1 MLHHRYQSIEQIIMA
16 RMGAMGATNNGE
28 EEKQQK
34 QQEFVGP
41 TLCIS
46 RTHKNIRQER
56 IFAVLRQLNLGWVG
70 KIDMVPKKIVE
81 KKPDGTEITKEFVRV
96 FIHFTKWFTNN
107 RQTQQFLERLDS
119 EGFVHIIYDEPW
131 FWKVTKYVAREHKPQ
146 PQSRYPRPRIDFGA
160 TVAGAAT
167 DAANDAR
174 GATTAATTATTTV
187 PIVPVQVTRRLQ
199 SVAAKSVAAKSVAAK
214 SISVSGESESR
225 KKYWEIQAEI
235 ATAATMTNHRSAS
248 PTPRSHGSDSESSPS
263 PVVQRNVS
271 VRLFD

>member
-1 MLHHRYQSIEQIIMA
+1 MITFISVTSSFINQSNNIMA
-16 RMGAMGATNNGE
+16 RMGAMGETRQEQNNGE
-28 EEKQQK
+28 EK

-70 KIDMVPKKIVE
+70 KIDIVQKKNVE
-81 KKPDGTEITKEFVRV
+81 KNPDGTETTKEFVRV

-119 EGFVHIIYDEPW
+119 QGFVHIVYDEPW
-131 FWKVTKYVAREHKPQ
+131 FWKVTKYVPKERKPQ
-146 PQSRYPRPRIDFGA
+146 PQSRYPRPRIDF
-160 TVAGAAT
+160 AAT
-167 DAANDAR
+167 AAAPAPAVAVKESTNHHDPAN
-174 GATTAATTATTTV
+174 

-199 SVAAKSVAAKSVAAK
+199 SVSVRGSKNN
-214 SISVSGESESR
+214 GNDTQ
-225 KKYWEIQAEI
+225 YWRHQAEI
-235 ATAATMTNHRSAS
+235 STAATMSKHQPVT

-263 PVVQRNVS
+263 PMIQRNVS

>member
-1 MLHHRYQSIEQIIMA
+1 MA
-16 RMGAMGATNNGE
+16 YRQE
-28 EEKQQK
+28 EGQVQQQQ

-46 RTHKNIRQER
+46 RTHKNIRRER

-81 KKPDGTEITKEFVRV
+81 KKPDGTESTKEFVRV

-131 FWKVTKYVAREHKPQ
+131 FWKVTKYVAKEHKPQ

-160 TVAGAAT
+160 T
-167 DAANDAR
+167 
-174 GATTAATTATTTV
+174 TAAHAAIAVKESTNPTAN
-187 PIVPVQVTRRLQ
+187 PIVPVQVTRCLQ
-199 SVAAKSVAAKSVAAK
+199 SVSVLRGGSATKD
-214 SISVSGESESR
+214 ESNDSQ
-225 KKYWEIQAEI
+225 YWRHQAEI
-235 ATAATMTNHRSAS
+235 ATAATMSKHQSAS

-263 PVVQRNVS
+263 PTIQRNVS

>member
-1 MLHHRYQSIEQIIMA
+1 MIIFISVTSSLSINRTIRMA
-16 RMGAMGATNNGE
+16 YRQGQGQGQE
-28 EEKQQK
+28 GVQQQTPQQ

-46 RTHKNIRQER
+46 RTHQNMRQER

-81 KKPDGTEITKEFVRV
+81 KNPDGTVSTKEFVRV

-131 FWKVTKYVAREHKPQ
+131 FWKVTKYIPREHKPE
-146 PQSRYPRPRIDFGA
+146 PQSRYPKPRIDF
-160 TVAGAAT
+160 T
-167 DAANDAR
+167 
-174 GATTAATTATTTV
+174 ATTATV
-187 PIVPVQVTRRLQ
+187 RAPVPVPAPPIVPVQVTRRLQ
-199 SVAAKSVAAKSVAAK
+199 G
-214 SISVSGESESR
+214 ISVSVSVSGGGDSRGSSDSR
-225 KKYWEIQAEI
+225 KKYWETQAET
-235 ATAATMTNHRSAS
+235 ATAAVMAATKHQSAS
-248 PTPRSHGSDSESSPS
+248 PTPRSRGSDSESSPS
-263 PVVQRNVS
+263 PSPSPMKRNVS

>member
-1 MLHHRYQSIEQIIMA
+1 MA
-16 RMGAMGATNNGE
+16 RMGVMGATNNGE
-28 EEKQQK
+28 ETNNGEGK

-56 IFAVLRQLNLGWVG
+56 IFAVLRQLNLGWIG

-131 FWKVTKYVAREHKPQ
+131 FWKVTKYVPKEHNPQ

-160 TVAGAAT
+160 T
-167 DAANDAR
+167 
-174 GATTAATTATTTV
+174 TATVAVKESTNHHHHAN

-199 SVAAKSVAAKSVAAK
+199 SVSVRGSSATKH
-214 SISVSGESESR
+214 ES
-225 KKYWEIQAEI
+225 KDKDTQYWRHQAEI
-235 ATAATMTNHRSAS
+235 ATAATMSKHQPAS

-263 PVVQRNVS
+263 PMIQRNVS

>member
-1 MLHHRYQSIEQIIMA
+1 MITFISVTSSLSINRTNRMAYRQEQ
-16 RMGAMGATNNGE
+16 GQEGV
-28 EEKQQK
+28 QQQQQQQQ

-46 RTHKNIRQER
+46 RTHKNMRQER

-81 KKPDGTEITKEFVRV
+81 KNPDGTENTKEFVRV

-131 FWKVTKYVAREHKPQ
+131 FWKVTKYVPKEHKPE
-146 PQSRYPRPRIDFGA
+146 PQSRYPKPRIDF
-160 TVAGAAT
+160 
-167 DAANDAR
+167 
-174 GATTAATTATTTV
+174 TATARAAPV
-187 PIVPVQVTRRLQ
+187 PAPLIVPVQVARRLQ
-199 SVAAKSVAAKSVAAK
+199 GDVVSV
-214 SISVSGESESR
+214 SVSGGGDSRASSDSR
-225 KKYWEIQAEI
+225 KKYWETQAET
-235 ATAATMTNHRSAS
+235 ATATVMTAAAATKHQSAS
-248 PTPRSHGSDSESSPS
+248 PTPRSHSSDSESSPS
-263 PVVQRNVS
+263 PKFQRNVT

>member
-1 MLHHRYQSIEQIIMA
+1 
-16 RMGAMGATNNGE
+16 MGAMGATNNGE
-28 EEKQQK
+28 EK

-70 KIDMVPKKIVE
+70 KIDIVPKKVVE
-81 KKPDGTEITKEFVRV
+81 KNPDGTESTKEFVRV

-107 RQTQQFLERLDS
+107 RHTQQFLERLDS

-131 FWKVTKYVAREHKPQ
+131 FWKVTKYVPKEHKPQ

-160 TVAGAAT
+160 T
-167 DAANDAR
+167 
-174 GATTAATTATTTV
+174 TAATSVKESTNHHHHAN

-199 SVAAKSVAAKSVAAK
+199 SVSVRGGSTTKDKGKDKDSQ
-214 SISVSGESESR
+214 
-225 KKYWEIQAEI
+225 YWRHQAEI
-235 ATAATMTNHRSAS
+235 ATAATMSKHQPAS

-263 PVVQRNVS
+263 PMIQRNVS

>member
-1 MLHHRYQSIEQIIMA
+1 MIIFISATSSLSINRTIRMAYRQEQ
-16 RMGAMGATNNGE
+16 GQGHEGVQHV
-28 EEKQQK
+28 QQQTQQQQQQ

-46 RTHKNIRQER
+46 RTHQNMRRER

-81 KKPDGTEITKEFVRV
+81 KNPDGTVSTKEFVRV

-131 FWKVTKYVAREHKPQ
+131 FWKVTKYVPREHKPE
-146 PQSRYPRPRIDFGA
+146 PQSRYPKPRIDFTA
-160 TVAGAAT
+160 
-167 DAANDAR
+167 
-174 GATTAATTATTTV
+174 TAATAVTRAEAAPV
-187 PIVPVQVTRRLQ
+187 PAPPIVPVQVTRRLQ
-199 SVAAKSVAAKSVAAK
+199 GVGVSV
-214 SISVSGESESR
+214 SVSGGGRGASSDSR
-225 KKYWEIQAEI
+225 KKYWETQAET
-235 ATAATMTNHRSAS
+235 ATAAVMAATKHQSAS
-248 PTPRSHGSDSESSPS
+248 PTPRSRGSDSESSPS
-263 PVVQRNVS
+263 PSPMERNVS

>member
-1 MLHHRYQSIEQIIMA
+1 MA

-28 EEKQQK
+28 EATNNGEEATNNGEEK

-46 RTHKNIRQER
+46 RTHKNIRQQR
-56 IFAVLRQLNLGWVG
+56 IFAVVRQLNLGWVG

-146 PQSRYPRPRIDFGA
+146 PQSRYPRPRIDF
-160 TVAGAAT
+160 
-167 DAANDAR
+167 
-174 GATTAATTATTTV
+174 TATRAPPV
-187 PIVPVQVTRRLQ
+187 PAPQIVPVQVARRLQ
-199 SVAAKSVAAKSVAAK
+199 SGGVSV
-214 SISVSGESESR
+214 SVSGGDSRANSDSR
-225 KKYWEIQAEI
+225 KKYWEIQAET
-235 ATAATMTNHRSAS
+235 ATVAVMANHRSAS

>member
-1 MLHHRYQSIEQIIMA
+1 MA
-16 RMGAMGATNNGE
+16 RMGATNNGE
-28 EEKQQK
+28 EKQQQ

-70 KIDMVPKKIVE
+70 KIDIVPKKMVQ
-81 KKPDGTEITKEFVRV
+81 KNPDGTVSTKEFVRV
-96 FIHFTKWFTNN
+96 FIHFTKWFTKNP
-107 RQTQQFLERLDS
+107 QTQQFLERLDS

-131 FWKVTKYVAREHKPQ
+131 FWKVTKYVPKEQKPQ

-160 TVAGAAT
+160 TTVTPVVVAVAADVKEST
-167 DAANDAR
+167 NPAAAAN
-174 GATTAATTATTTV
+174 

-199 SVAAKSVAAKSVAAK
+199 STSVHGASATKDKGKGAQ
-214 SISVSGESESR
+214 
-225 KKYWEIQAEI
+225 YWRHQAEI
-235 ATAATMTNHRSAS
+235 ATAATMSKHQPAS

-263 PVVQRNVS
+263 PMIQRNVS

>member
-1 MLHHRYQSIEQIIMA
+1 MA
-16 RMGAMGATNNGE
+16 RMGAMGANNNGNGE
-28 EEKQQK
+28 EK

-56 IFAVLRQLNLGWVG
+56 IFAVLRQLNLGWIG

-81 KKPDGTEITKEFVRV
+81 KNPDGTESTKEFVRV

-131 FWKVTKYVAREHKPQ
+131 FWKVTKYVHKEHKPQ
-146 PQSRYPRPRIDFGA
+146 PQSRYPRPRIDF
-160 TVAGAAT
+160 AAT
-167 DAANDAR
+167 ATAPPAAAVAVKESTNHHHHAN
-174 GATTAATTATTTV
+174 
-187 PIVPVQVTRRLQ
+187 PIVPVQVTRCLQ
-199 SVAAKSVAAKSVAAK
+199 SVSVRGSSATKDK
-214 SISVSGESESR
+214 G
-225 KKYWEIQAEI
+225 KDTQYWSHQAEI
-235 ATAATMTNHRSAS
+235 ATAATMGKHHQPAS

-263 PVVQRNVS
+263 PMIQRNVS

>member
-1 MLHHRYQSIEQIIMA
+1 MA
-16 RMGAMGATNNGE
+16 RMGSTTNGE
-28 EEKQQK
+28 ETQQE

-46 RTHKNIRQER
+46 RTHKNIQQGR

-70 KIDMVPKKIVE
+70 KIDIVPKKMVQ
-81 KKPDGTEITKEFVRV
+81 KNSDGTETTKEFVRV
-96 FIHFTKWFTNN
+96 FIHFTKWFTKNP
-107 RQTQQFLERLDS
+107 QTQQFLERLDS

-131 FWKVTKYVAREHKPQ
+131 FWKVTKYVPKEHKPQ

-160 TVAGAAT
+160 TVA
-167 DAANDAR
+167 D
-174 GATTAATTATTTV
+174 AATTARAATTATTV

-199 SVAAKSVAAKSVAAK
+199 NVGPKSV
-214 SISVSGESESR
+214 SVSGESESR
-225 KKYWEIQAEI
+225 KKYWETQAKN
-235 ATAATMTNHRSAS
+235 ATVAVITNHRSAS

-263 PVVQRNVS
+263 PMIQRNVS

>member
-1 MLHHRYQSIEQIIMA
+1 MITFISVTSSFINQSNNIMA
-16 RMGAMGATNNGE
+16 RMGETRQEQNNE
-28 EEKQQK
+28 EK

-70 KIDMVPKKIVE
+70 KIDIVQKKNVE
-81 KKPDGTEITKEFVRV
+81 KNPDGTETTKEFVRV

-119 EGFVHIIYDEPW
+119 EGFVHIVYDEPW
-131 FWKVTKYVAREHKPQ
+131 FWKVTKYVPKERKPQ
-146 PQSRYPRPRIDFGA
+146 PQSRYPRPRIDF
-160 TVAGAAT
+160 AAT
-167 DAANDAR
+167 AAAPAPAVAVKESTNHHDPAN
-174 GATTAATTATTTV
+174 

-199 SVAAKSVAAKSVAAK
+199 SVSVRGSKNN
-214 SISVSGESESR
+214 GNDTQ
-225 KKYWEIQAEI
+225 YWRHQAEI
-235 ATAATMTNHRSAS
+235 STAATMSKHQPVT

-263 PVVQRNVS
+263 PMIQRNVS

>member
-1 MLHHRYQSIEQIIMA
+1 MA
-16 RMGAMGATNNGE
+16 YRQEEGE
-28 EEKQQK
+28 GGVQQQQQ

-46 RTHKNIRQER
+46 RTHKNIRQGR

-81 KKPDGTEITKEFVRV
+81 KNPDGTENTKEFVRV

-107 RQTQQFLERLDS
+107 HQTQQFLERLDS

-131 FWKVTKYVAREHKPQ
+131 FWKVTKYVPREHKPQ
-146 PQSRYPRPRIDFGA
+146 PQSRYPKPRIDF
-160 TVAGAAT
+160 
-167 DAANDAR
+167 
-174 GATTAATTATTTV
+174 TATARAAPPV
-187 PIVPVQVTRRLQ
+187 PAPPIVPVQVAKRLQ
-199 SVAAKSVAAKSVAAK
+199 TSDSKSV
-214 SISVSGESESR
+214 SVSGGSGRRVGSDSK
-225 KKYWEIQAEI
+225 KKYWETQAET
-235 ATAATMTNHRSAS
+235 ATAAVMAAAAAATAKHQSSAS